1 MSSGSSGT
9 FSPYKCQMEGEVAG
23 SKPTRCM
30 SNLPIK
36 KRINLRALSQVSQDI
51 YPLYF
56 LFLLAL
62 QIALR
67 KYNGI
72 FFGVVQDDFKFHLI
86 YIYSSYQKYIYIYI
100 YILWTCCRNSI
111 IFYFH
116 VLIQLF
122 IYIFNLISECSC
134 HTFQNLQYMPLMSQF
149 SQSCITL
156 LQRTAALKTSLK
168 ENDGWQKLI
177 KRGVHTLKKPQYQVI
192 YLQ

>member
-9 FSPYKCQMEGEVAG
+9 FSPYKCQMKGEVAG
-23 SKPTRCM
+23 SKPTKCM
-30 SNLPIK
+30 CNLPIK

-86 YIYSSYQKYIYIYI
+86 YILQ
-100 YILWTCCRNSI
+100 TCCRNST

-116 VLIQLF
+116 VIIQLF
-122 IYIFNLISECSC
+122 IYMFNLISECSC

-149 SQSCITL
+149 SRSSITF

-168 ENDGWQKLI
+168 ENDGWQKLL

-192 YLQ
+192 HLQ

>member
-51 YPLYF
+51 YSLYF
-56 LFLLAL
+56 PFLLAL

-67 KYNGI
+67 KYNRI

-86 YIYSSYQKYIYIYI
+86 YIYSSYQKIYIYIYI
-100 YILWTCCRNSI
+100 YSLDLLQELNN
-111 IFYFH
+111 IFFH

-122 IYIFNLISECSC
+122 ICMFNLISECSC
-134 HTFQNLQYMPLMSQF
+134 HTFQNLQYIPLMSQF

>member
-9 FSPYKCQMEGEVAG
+9 FSPYKCQVEGEVAG

-30 SNLPIK
+30 CNLPIK

-51 YPLYF
+51 YSLCFPRYLLS
-56 LFLLAL
+56 LFS
-62 QIALR
+62 IP
-67 KYNGI
+67 I
-72 FFGVVQDDFKFHLI
+72 SIVQDDFKFHLI
-86 YIYSSYQKYIYIYI
+86 YILQ
-100 YILWTCCRNSI
+100 TCCRNST

-116 VLIQLF
+116 VIIQLF
-122 IYIFNLISECSC
+122 IYMFNLISECSC

-149 SQSCITL
+149 SQSSITF

-168 ENDGWQKLI
+168 ENDGWQKLL

-192 YLQ
+192 HLQ